1 MQYVGGVSYFLG
13 VKYLRA
19 CPQGTLVEPPVDSGV
34 EKSGNSGKVI
44 SVCLTVI
51 KRLIYVVAE
60 VNEIMERGT
69 HVK

>member
-1 MQYVGGVSYFLG
+1 M
-13 VKYLRA
+13 KYLRA
-19 CPQGTLVEPPVDSGV
+19 CPQSTLVEPPVDSGV
-34 EKSGNSGKVI
+34 ERSGSSGKVI